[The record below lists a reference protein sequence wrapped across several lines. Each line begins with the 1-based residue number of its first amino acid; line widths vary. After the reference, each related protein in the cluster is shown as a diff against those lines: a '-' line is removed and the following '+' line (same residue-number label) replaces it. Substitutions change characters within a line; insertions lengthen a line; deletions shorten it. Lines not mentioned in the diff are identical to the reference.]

1 VPGSQEQATNS
12 NFNNWVN
19 DLSLAELRNLV
30 GRFKSGDPPFNGEL
44 PADHVSLSQ
53 CVPVLAA
60 WRRDGFS

>member
-1 VPGSQEQATNS
+1 
-12 NFNNWVN
+12 
-19 DLSLAELRNLV
+19 LSLAELRNLV